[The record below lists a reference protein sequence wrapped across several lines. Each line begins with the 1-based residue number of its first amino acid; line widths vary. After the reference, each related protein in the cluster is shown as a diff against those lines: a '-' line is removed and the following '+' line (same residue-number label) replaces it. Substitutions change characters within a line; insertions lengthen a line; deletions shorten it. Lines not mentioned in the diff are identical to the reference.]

1 MATTSDLRKGMLI
14 RYNGVLQRVVEFQ
27 HISPGNWRA
36 MVRMRLKNFKTGG
49 VTEDR
54 VRAGSDID
62 IVPTETRSAQ
72 FQYKTD
78 DSYHFMDNES
88 FDQIELSAED
98 VGESMRF
105 IRENESVD
113 LLVIQDENNRSTV
126 IDVSPPNFVTLKV
139 IEADVAV
146 RGDTATN
153 LQKNVTLETGTVIQ
167 APAFIKV
174 GDLLRIDTRS
184 GEYVERAKQ

>member
-14 RYNGVLQRVVEFQ
+14 RYNGTLQRVVDFQ

-54 VRAGSDID
+54 VRAGETID
-62 IVPTETRSAQ
+62 VVPTETRSAQ
-72 FQYKTD
+72 FLYKAG

-88 FDQIELSAED
+88 FDQIELSEEA
-98 VGESMRF
+98 VGDHMLF
-105 IRENESVD
+105 IRENENVD
-113 LLVIQDENNRSTV
+113 LLVIDGNTV
-126 IDVSPPNFVTLKV
+126 IDVEPPNFVTIKV

>member
-72 FQYKTD
+72 FLYKTD
-78 DSYHFMDNES
+78 DGYHFMDNES

-113 LLVIQDENNRSTV
+113 LLVIQDENDRSSV
-126 IDVSPPNFVTLKV
+126 IDVAPPNFVTIKV

>member
-14 RYNGVLQRVVEFQ
+14 RYNDALQRVVDFQ

-36 MVRMRLKNFKTGG
+36 MVRLRLKNFKTGG

-54 VRAGSDID
+54 VRAGADID

-72 FQYKTD
+72 FMYKTD
-78 DSYHFMDNES
+78 DGYHFMDNES

-105 IRENESVD
+105 IRENENVD
-113 LLVIQDENNRSTV
+113 LLVIDDNTV
-126 IDVSPPNFVTLKV
+126 IDVAPPNFVTLKV
-139 IEADVAV
+139 TEADVAV

-153 LQKNVTLETGTVIQ
+153 LQKNVTLETGAIIQ

-174 GDLLRIDTRS
+174 GDILRIDTRS
-184 GEYVERAKQ
+184 GEYVERAKS

>member
-72 FQYKTD
+72 FLYKTD
-78 DSYHFMDNES
+78 DGYHFMDNES

-113 LLVIQDENNRSTV
+113 LLVIQDENNRSSV
-126 IDVSPPNFVTLKV
+126 IDVAPPNFVTLKV
-139 IEADVAV
+139 TEADVAV

-153 LQKNVTLETGTVIQ
+153 LQKNVTLETGAVIQ

-174 GDLLRIDTRS
+174 GDILRIDTRS

>member
-72 FQYKTD
+72 FLYKTD
-78 DSYHFMDNES
+78 DGYHFMDNES

-113 LLVIQDENNRSTV
+113 LLVIQDENNRSSV
-126 IDVSPPNFVTLKV
+126 IDVAPPNFVTIKV

>member
-54 VRAGSDID
+54 VRAGADID

-72 FQYKTD
+72 FLYKTD
-78 DSYHFMDNES
+78 DAYHFMDNES

-113 LLVIQDENNRSTV
+113 LLVIQDENDRSSV
-126 IDVSPPNFVTLKV
+126 IDVAPPNFVTIKV

-153 LQKNVTLETGTVIQ
+153 LQKNVTLDTGTVIQ

>member
-54 VRAGSDID
+54 VRAGAEID

-72 FQYKTD
+72 FLYKTD
-78 DSYHFMDNES
+78 DGYHFMDNES

-113 LLVIQDENNRSTV
+113 LLVIQDENNRSSV
-126 IDVSPPNFVTLKV
+126 IDVAPPNFVTLKV
-139 IEADVAV
+139 TEADVAV

-174 GDLLRIDTRS
+174 GDTLRIDTRS
-184 GEYVERAKQ
+184 GEYVERAKS